1 MFIVD
6 NNKIL
11 VTGFC
16 DYCTVLWSDVSPLL
30 VFWNCL
36 AVCVCL
42 SVARLTQDSGMPFQS
57 KLILTWPQWWGGG
70 GGGERFRGETIAQ
83 VTFYTLQ

>member
-1 MFIVD
+1 MKKPYFMFIVD
-6 NNKIL
+6 NIKIL
-11 VTGFC
+11 ATGFC

-30 VFWNCL
+30 VFWNCV

-57 KLILTWPQWWGGG
+57 RLILTWPQWWGGG
-70 GGGERFRGETIAQ
+70 GGEKDFGER
-83 VTFYTLQ
+83 L